1 MGEMAHL
8 AVQEVGTV
16 PVIRR
21 RTDPGGRDRE
31 WRERED
37 RDLVANIRKLR
48 DRSVI

>member
-21 RTDPGGRDRE
+21 RTDAG
-31 WRERED
+31 RERQGVEGE
-37 RDLVANIRKLR
+37 RR
-48 DRSVI
+48 